1 MLQLWSQTT
10 KTRRK
15 GYIFHHAVEAKQPY
29 FMAEAY
35 PVSSPH
41 HTVKKERSRELSVGG
56 LYD

>member
-1 MLQLWSQTT
+1 MLNYGLHRL
-10 KTRRK
+10 KTGEK
-15 GYIFHHAVEAKQPY
+15 AIFYHAVEANQAY

-41 HTVKKERSRELSVGG
+41 YTVKKERSRELSVGG